1 MESTT
6 TITTTTIIEAEEAKK
21 TLEEAKK
28 ILANA
33 KKREAEAKAEA
44 EARKIREEANA
55 KAEAEAKKT
64 LRESLLRLLVSD
76 GEAFVKSLVF
86 TDGAKNR
93 KRVKPFTKPYEAKT
107 EDGEAVTL
115 LASVRFGIFNRYDN
129 AEADTSEARKMK
141 TAQRKAIAEALH
153 EVALLASEA
162 PNKEDAKT
170 ALEAIREAVR
180 LSGFGEYCEA
190 LNASDA
196 KKILASSYRLSDSGE
211 DDSEDREVKNA
222 IQARLYRIVTGREE
236 ANAKAI
242 REEAKKR
249 EAEAKKREREEAKRL
264 LDEAKAEAKRLL
276 EEAKAEAKKTLEE
289 AKTAKPKTAKPK
301 TK

>member
-1 MESTT
+1 MNTNTNTNTITEEAEST
-6 TITTTTIIEAEEAKK
+6 IV

-28 ILANA
+28 ILDGA

-44 EARKIREEANA
+44 EAKKLREEANA

-64 LRESLLRLLVSD
+64 LRESLIRLLVSD
-76 GEAFVKSLVF
+76 GDAFIKSLQF

-93 KRVKPFTKPYEAKT
+93 KRVKPFTKPYTAKT

-129 AEADTSEARKMK
+129 VEADTSEARKMK
-141 TAQRKAIAEALH
+141 TAQRKAVSEALH
-153 EVALLASEA
+153 RVALLASEA

-180 LSGFGEYCEA
+180 LSGFGEYGEA

-222 IQARLYRIVTGREE
+222 IQARLYRIVCGREE
-236 ANAKAI
+236 ANAKTL

-249 EAEAKKREREEAKRL
+249 EAEAKKRE
-264 LDEAKAEAKRLL
+264 AE
-276 EEAKAEAKKTLEE
+276 EAKKTLEE
-289 AKTAKPKTAKPK
+289 AKAEAKRILEEAKTEAKKTLEEAKPKTAKK
-301 TK
+301 TAKK